1 MWVLD
6 RRRFLT
12 VVAGA
17 AAYTALRP
25 HWAWAARSRSRLL
38 TLQPWTLPAEAGRS
52 PIEVARNLVGA
63 AVLAPSHWNTQP
75 WRFECEGT
83 SIRLVA
89 DTQRSLPVIDPDQR
103 NLYAALGAALEN
115 MVIAARAYGLRPNVT
130 YFPHGGANQV
140 VAEIAWTNG
149 EMRRDRALFA
159 AIPERRTNR
168 REYDGRGIYMQNRAQ
183 LIAQIPDGV
192 HLHWVD
198 DRRVLRGIADGV
210 HESVRARVLE
220 PRAQTEQ
227 FGWMRFGDDDA
238 QRRGDGITVES
249 LEIGGLAGWLGG
261 RTFRPRSW
269 LLRFGAEGAARQA
282 RTGVRTAGALALLT
296 MPRAGEAQWLA
307 AGQAYERFALRA
319 TELGIAHQPLSEP
332 LENSATRTE
341 VLQRFGAN
349 GEQPV
354 LLVRLG
360 HAKRP
365 PASVR
370 RSVALVASFRNS

>member
-1 MWVLD
+1 VL
-6 RRRFLT
+6 
-12 VVAGA
+12 VGGA
-17 AAYTALRP
+17 AAYAALRP
-25 HWAWAARSRSRLL
+25 HLAWAARGRRNLAS
-38 TLQPWTLPAEAGRS
+38 LQPWSLPGEPGRGS
-52 PIEVARNLVGA
+52 IEIARNLIGA

-75 WRFECEGT
+75 WRFECDGP

-89 DTQRSLPVIDPDQR
+89 DTQRSLPAIDPDQR

-115 MVIAARAYGLRPNVT
+115 MVIAARAYGLRPAVT
-130 YFPHGGANQV
+130 LLPHGGANHV
-140 VAEIAWTNG
+140 VAEIAWTAG
-149 EMRRDRALFA
+149 EPARDRTLFT

-168 REYDGRGIYMQNRAQ
+168 REYDGRSIYLQNRAQ

-192 HLHWVD
+192 RLHWVD
-198 DRRVLRGIADGV
+198 DRRTVRALADAA
-210 HESVRARVLE
+210 HESVRARVLD
-220 PRAQTEQ
+220 PRAQAEQ
-227 FGWMRFGDDDA
+227 YRWMRFGDDDA
-238 QRRGDGITVES
+238 RRRGDGISVES

-282 RTGVRTAGALALLT
+282 RTGLRTSGAVALLT
-296 MPRAGEAQWLA
+296 TPRAGEAHWIA

-319 TELGIAHQPLSEP
+319 TGLGIAHQPIGEP
-332 LENSATRTE
+332 LDQPATRNE
-341 VLQRFGAN
+341 VLGRFGAT
-349 GEQPV
+349 GEHPV

-370 RSVALVASFRNS
+370 RSVALVASFRTT